1 MVRASLLVIGLGA
14 MALGLGCSATTGS
27 TWVRQPEPG
36 AFANEEITTS
46 AHDLE
51 AFDQP
56 RAPRFVSDAE
66 GDLTARARP
75 RLDRTVTLGEVVVV
89 PSERAASAQAPNGAP
104 VTVTINNYAG
114 SPNGYYDGYYGGY
127 LAPFIVD
134 DARPARPQP
143 APRPMQPGQ
152 DWPKPPSYGPAFPYK
167 TAPASPWH

>member
-1 MVRASLLVIGLGA
+1 MAHASLLVIGIGVTV
-14 MALGLGCSATTGS
+14 LGLGCSSTTGS

-36 AFANEEITTS
+36 AFANEELTTA

-56 RAPRFVSDAE
+56 RTSRIISDAD

-75 RLDRTVTLGEVVVV
+75 RLDRTVTLGEVFVA
-89 PSERAASAQAPNGAP
+89 PSEPADVERSPNGAP
-104 VTVTINNYAG
+104 VTVTINNYTN
-114 SPNGYYDGYYGGY
+114 SPNIG
-127 LAPFIVD
+127 D
-134 DARPARPQP
+134 DARPARPPP